1 MSDSVNHFTDAS
13 FDQEVIQSTEPVLV
27 DFWAAW
33 CMPCRFVAPVV
44 EKIATA
50 YKGKVKV
57 GKVDVDSNPMIASQY
72 GISSIPTI
80 LLYKGG
86 QVVDGVIGAVPKEQL
101 ERMLDKH
108 LVAVN

>member
-1 MSDSVNHFTDAS
+1 MSNNMSHFTDAS
-13 FDQEVIQSTEPVLV
+13 FDREVIQSAEPVLV

-44 EKIATA
+44 EKIAND

-101 ERMLDKH
+101 ERLLNKH
-108 LVAVN
+108 LVAVK

>member
-1 MSDSVNHFTDAS
+1 MSNNMSHFTDAS
-13 FDQEVIQSTEPVLV
+13 FDREVIQSAEPVLV

-44 EKIATA
+44 EKIAND

-57 GKVDVDSNPMIASQY
+57 GKVDVDNNPMIASQY

-108 LVAVN
+108 LVPVN

>member
-1 MSDSVNHFTDAS
+1 MSNNVNHFTDSS
-13 FDQEVIQSTEPVLV
+13 FEKEVIQASEPVLV

-44 EKIATA
+44 EKIASD

-101 ERMLDKH
+101 ERMLNKH
-108 LVAVN
+108 LAPAN